1 MINDFGI
8 FQKQTEDIFEGQK
21 IKLTPETGF
30 NLVGI
35 DYFEEPGN
43 QLYLV
48 EHFEMYQD
56 ALNAKKDRKNQD
68 EYFVLYKGTG
78 NEFFCRQI
86 RRIIKLY

>member
-1 MINDFGI
+1 LT
-8 FQKQTEDIFEGQK
+8 KDIFEDEK
-21 IKLTPETGF
+21 IKLTPEIGF
-30 NLVGI
+30 DLVGI
-35 DYFEEPGN
+35 DYFAEPRN

-78 NEFFCRQI
+78 NEFFCR
-86 RRIIKLY
+86 

>member
-1 MINDFGI
+1 MVKDV
-8 FQKQTEDIFEGQK
+8 FEEQK
-21 IKLTPETGF
+21 IKLTPENGF

-35 DYFEEPGN
+35 DYFEELGN

-78 NEFFCRQI
+78 NEFFHR
-86 RRIIKLY
+86 